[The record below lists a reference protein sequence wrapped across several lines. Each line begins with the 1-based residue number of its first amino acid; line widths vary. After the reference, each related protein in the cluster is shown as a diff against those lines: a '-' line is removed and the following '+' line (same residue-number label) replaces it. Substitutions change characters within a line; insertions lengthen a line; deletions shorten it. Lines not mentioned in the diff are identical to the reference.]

1 IHLCDLW
8 ICFDILCCT
17 ASILH
22 LVGIAVDR
30 YWAVTNVDY
39 IRVRT
44 GKRIGLMIV
53 AVWVISLAISLPA
66 RFTLTDEL
74 RRTQIANGTCAINE
88 DTVYTIFSTVGAFY
102 LPMLFM
108 IAIYIKIY
116 QTARKR
122 IRKKAF
128 KGQNKAIQLVQN
140 QQRQESNLGTP
151 QADDSPEAEQGLQQQ
166 QQTTSFIKSS
176 GKAKLQKLKKFKQQQ
191 QHNGDRHGDSHPEE
205 RRLTPQSKAAH
216 QREKLEHKR
225 ERKAARTLAIITG
238 CFLICWIPFFL
249 RATICPFCADL
260 CFELIPDSGHSFI
273 LWLGYMNSLLNPV
286 IYTIFSPDFRNA
298 FTRLHLIDLLLDSE
312 KAAPLSEQPVQC
324 LMPGSSI

>member
-1 IHLCDLW
+1 
-8 ICFDILCCT
+8 
-17 ASILH
+17 
-22 LVGIAVDR
+22 
-30 YWAVTNVDY
+30 
-39 IRVRT
+39 
-44 GKRIGLMIV
+44 
-53 AVWVISLAISLPA
+53 
-66 RFTLTDEL
+66 
-74 RRTQIANGTCAINE
+74 
-88 DTVYTIFSTVGAFY
+88 
-102 LPMLFM
+102 
-108 IAIYIKIY
+108 
-116 QTARKR
+116 
-122 IRKKAF
+122 
-128 KGQNKAIQLVQN
+128 
-140 QQRQESNLGTP
+140 
-151 QADDSPEAEQGLQQQ
+151 AEQGPQQQ

-298 FTRLHLIDLLLDSE
+298 FSKILFGRYHRR
-312 KAAPLSEQPVQC
+312 
-324 LMPGSSI
+324 GY

>member
-1 IHLCDLW
+1 AKHNQWNKWIANLVKHKIIDQTLIPIASSFTGIHLCDLW

-17 ASILH
+17 ASILSS
-22 LVGIAVDR
+22 VGWHRAVDR
-30 YWAVTNVDY
+30 YWRSDWQTNWPDD
-39 IRVRT
+39 
-44 GKRIGLMIV
+44 
-53 AVWVISLAISLPA
+53 SLPCGSSA
-66 RFTLTDEL
+66 WRSASQPDSLSRTSFAELKSQTAHAQSMRTLCTP
-74 RRTQIANGTCAINE
+74 
-88 DTVYTIFSTVGAFY
+88 IFSTVGAFY

-122 IRKKAF
+122 IR
-128 KGQNKAIQLVQN
+128 QNKAIQLVQN
-140 QQRQESNLGTP
+140 QQRQESNLGHTASGRLC
-151 QADDSPEAEQGLQQQ
+151 QKLNKASQQQ

-191 QHNGDRHGDSHPEE
+191 QHNGDRHGDRTPSD
-205 RRLTPQSKAAH
+205 PQSKAAH

-249 RATICPFCADL
+249 RATFVHSVRTY
-260 CFELIPDSGHSFI
+260 SGHSFI

-298 FTRLHLIDLLLDSE
+298 FSKILFGRYHRR
-312 KAAPLSEQPVQC
+312 
-324 LMPGSSI
+324 GYR